1 MDCPHCEDHGSLQKE
16 LEWISRKIDMNCQSV
31 ERIDAELKGK
41 VSMKLMLWLLGGF
54 AVAMLS
60 IVGSQWTLADKFDAI
75 GSQLTKDVHSMRI
88 ETLNK
93 LSDIKVNQ
101 FEVTTRTQD
110 FGERLEGLA
119 QNQKILMKKVTESKG
134 EK

>member
-1 MDCPHCEDHGSLQKE
+1 MDCPHCEDHGSLQNE
-16 LEWISRKIDMNCQSV
+16 LEWIRRKVDTNCKSV
-31 ERIDAELKGK
+31 ERIEEEMKGK
-41 VSMKLMLWLLGGF
+41 VSMKLMFWLLGGF
-54 AVAMLS
+54 AVAILS
-60 IVGSQWTLADKFDAI
+60 VVGSQWTLADKFDAI
-75 GSQLTKDVHSMRI
+75 GSQLTKDVNSMRI

-101 FEVTTRTQD
+101 FEVTVRTQD

-119 QNQKILMKKVTESKG
+119 QNQKILMKKVTESKV